1 MRRITRNLMLT
12 CSMLAACGSDGPDY
26 ETVETLTLGRQTLLI
41 EAAEG
46 EGESGPGLVRVRRK
60 DVEGGVLYE
69 GTVANGGEP
78 VGIENIRPDASR
90 ADYLWLCLNGAG
102 QRDVAVSINLGNGL
116 VVEDPRPC
124 RD

>member
-1 MRRITRNLMLT
+1 MLT
-12 CSMLAACGSDGPDY
+12 CSLLVACGSDGPDF
-26 ETVETLTLGRQTLLI
+26 ETVETLALGRHTLLI

-46 EGESGPGLVRVRRK
+46 EGDNAPGLVRVRRQ
-60 DVEGGVLYE
+60 DVENGVLYE
-69 GTVANGGEP
+69 GAVANGGEP

-90 ADYLWLCLNGAG
+90 PDYLWLCLNGAG
-102 QRDVAVSINLGNGL
+102 QRDIAVSINLGNGL